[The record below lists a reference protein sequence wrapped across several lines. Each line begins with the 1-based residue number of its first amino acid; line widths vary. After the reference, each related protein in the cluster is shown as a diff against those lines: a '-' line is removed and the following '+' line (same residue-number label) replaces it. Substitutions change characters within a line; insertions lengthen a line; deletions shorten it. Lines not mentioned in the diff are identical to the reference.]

1 MKAAKF
7 TNLASVRA
15 QFKGRGLQR
24 VIQRLAKLQESNWNI
39 KVIALSLD
47 RPRQFRLT
55 IKVLLLSVGA
65 DGSLA
70 EINTD
75 RWRLMSLNTVN
86 GLSPCNPVQT
96 TPVTV

>member
-1 MKAAKF
+1 MCARSLKVAGSSA
-7 TNLASVRA
+7 LV
-15 QFKGRGLQR
+15 L

-86 GLSPCNPVQT
+86 GLSPCNPV
-96 TPVTV
+96 

>member
-1 MKAAKF
+1 MCARSLKVAGSSA
-7 TNLASVRA
+7 L
-15 QFKGRGLQR
+15 GL

-55 IKVLLLSVGA
+55 IKVLLLSVCA

-86 GLSPCNPVQT
+86 GLSPCNPV
-96 TPVTV
+96 

>member
-1 MKAAKF
+1 MCARSLKVAGSSA
-7 TNLASVRA
+7 L
-15 QFKGRGLQR
+15 GL

-39 KVIALSLD
+39 IKVIVLSLD

>member
-1 MKAAKF
+1 MCARSLKIAGSSA
-7 TNLASVRA
+7 L
-15 QFKGRGLQR
+15 GL

-47 RPRQFRLT
+47 RPRLFRLT

-86 GLSPCNPVQT
+86 GLSPCNPV
-96 TPVTV
+96 

>member
-1 MKAAKF
+1 MCARSLKVAGSSA
-7 TNLASVRA
+7 L
-15 QFKGRGLQR
+15 GL
-24 VIQRLAKLQESNWNI
+24 VIQRLAKLLESNWNI

-47 RPRQFRLT
+47 CPRQFRLT

-86 GLSPCNPVQT
+86 GLSPCNPV
-96 TPVTV
+96 

>member
-1 MKAAKF
+1 MCARSLKIAGSSA
-7 TNLASVRA
+7 L
-15 QFKGRGLQR
+15 GL

-47 RPRQFRLT
+47 RPRQFRLP

-86 GLSPCNPVQT
+86 GLSPCNPV
-96 TPVTV
+96 

>member
-1 MKAAKF
+1 MCARSLKVAGSSA
-7 TNLASVRA
+7 L
-15 QFKGRGLQR
+15 GL

-47 RPRQFRLT
+47 RPRLFRLT

-86 GLSPCNPVQT
+86 GLSPCNPV
-96 TPVTV
+96 